1 MSRTA
6 TAQPRMTDQP
16 SAVDPR
22 RLYEDALVAAMRCA
36 ERYLPRDQALEVA
49 HDVAS
54 EMLRLPPGRVTG
66 TLIYVAVT
74 SRLRSLWRRKERRA
88 ALEGAYHERWSSVTP
103 LWAEPGAEMEIRELQ
118 QRIDAALADMPPG
131 MRKVFVLVR
140 EEGLSYKEAAAR
152 LGVNVGTVHTQ
163 LSRANALLR
172 QVVARYRG
180 DAPGA
185 DPSRRTP

>member
-6 TAQPRMTDQP
+6 IAHPRMNDQE
-16 SAVDPR
+16 SAADPR
-22 RLYEDALVAAMRCA
+22 RLYEETLVSAMRFA
-36 ERYLPRDQALEVA
+36 ERHLPRDQALEIA

-66 TLIYVAVT
+66 TLIYIAVT

-103 LWAEPGAEMEIRELQ
+103 LWADPGAEMEIHELQ
-118 QRIDAALADMPPG
+118 ARINETLAEMPDG
-131 MRKVFVLVR
+131 MRAVFLLVR
-140 EEGLSYKEAAAR
+140 EEGLSYKETAAR

-172 QVVARYRG
+172 QTVAHYHG
-180 DAPGA
+180 NAPSKRA
-185 DPSRRTP
+185 R